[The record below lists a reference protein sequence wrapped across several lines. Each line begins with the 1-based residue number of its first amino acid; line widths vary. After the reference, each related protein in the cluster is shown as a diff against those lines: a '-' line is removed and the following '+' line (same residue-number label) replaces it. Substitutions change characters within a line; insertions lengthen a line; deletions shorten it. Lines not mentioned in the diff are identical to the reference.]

1 MIAKVKMKEKWR
13 SVTGAQ
19 LTEGEESPPQ
29 PFFEK
34 NARLDFRKKCPDRV
48 HLLVKFLFQKGEK
61 KTKIFWPFSVAL

>member
-1 MIAKVKMKEKWR
+1 MIVKVKMKEKWR

-48 HLLVKFLFQKGEK
+48 HLLVKFLF
-61 KTKIFWPFSVAL
+61 